1 MVGSSNNWLIFNGDI
16 IPADQPV
23 APAVSRGLMYGDG
36 LFETLRTYEG
46 KTFLL
51 EDHLTRLYSGMHILG
66 MEVDTYLEIE
76 ALNKQLWELLEMQ
89 GLVGLDAI
97 IRLQVWRDGPRG
109 YYPQADNNIHYSITA
124 TACPREFSPPTLAT
138 VEQRRIPSQSMP
150 SSAKFTNGINY
161 IMAARQADE
170 KGSDDALMQT
180 IDGFISETTIA
191 NIFWIKG
198 DTIYTPDKECDLIP
212 GITRKVLLDVI
223 EASNRWDCREGQYS
237 LDHIKEADSV
247 WICNSVREVLAVK
260 KIDDIKFDIDH
271 PAIKK
276 LQNRYS
282 AFRRANTKFLKS

>member
-1 MVGSSNNWLIFNGDI
+1 MVESSNNWLIFDGDF
-16 IPADQPV
+16 IPADQPIV
-23 APAVSRGLMYGDG
+23 PVVSRGLMYGDG
-36 LFETLRTYEG
+36 VFETLRIYKG
-46 KTFLL
+46 KTLLL
-51 EDHLTRLYSGMHILG
+51 EDHLTRLHSGMHMLG
-66 MEVDTYLEIE
+66 MEVDTHLKVE
-76 ALNKQLWELLEMQ
+76 ALKERIWKLLEKQ

-109 YYPQADNNIHYSITA
+109 YYPQADSNIHYSITA
-124 TACPREFSPPTLAT
+124 SVCLQDFRPPTLAT
-138 VEQRRIPSQSMP
+138 VKQRRIPSQSMP

-170 KGSDDALMQT
+170 KGGDDALMQT
-180 IDGFISETTIA
+180 INGFISETTIA

-198 DTIYTPDKECDLIP
+198 DTIYTPDKECDLIL

-223 EASNRWDCREGQYS
+223 QASNRWGCREGQYS